1 MANPALASAAP
12 SAPPRPR
19 KRRRPSARPKGRP
32 TARAKAKPSR
42 RAKAQ
47 PRARTKA
54 RPSARTKARPSARP
68 SSRPRPKRRP
78 ASAARMVQPA
88 FAGAAAGA
96 AMLPHAAVRTA
107 GAVRDLSDSGLI
119 VRLTRG
125 RGWIALLSAL
135 LFGIVA
141 LNVVSL
147 SLNAGSGRVSQAVEE
162 LERQNSS
169 LRAQLAEQL
178 SASRIEGSAAVEG
191 LAVPAPEDI
200 SYLSAEDGD
209 IDRLVGLL
217 ENDTLLSG
225 EPWTPSYAS
234 STVSYVPASPSSGSG
249 ASDTTSSASPPP
261 AAPSPVPAPA
271 SSAPAPSSGGV
282 TTTGAG
288 GVGL

>member
-19 KRRRPSARPKGRP
+19 KARTSTAPARARRRQQTRTRSRNGRTQARSRP
-32 TARAKAKPSR
+32 QTR
-42 RAKAQ
+42 
-47 PRARTKA
+47 
-54 RPSARTKARPSARP
+54 
-68 SSRPRPKRRP
+68 SRPRAKRP
-78 ASAARMVQPA
+78 ASASARRMVQPA

-96 AMLPHAAVRTA
+96 AMLPGAALRSAV
-107 GAVRDLSDSGLI
+107 AVRDLSDSGLI

-125 RGWIALLSAL
+125 RGWIAVLSVL

-141 LNVVSL
+141 LNVLSL

-178 SASRIEGSAAVEG
+178 SASRIEGTAAVQG

-200 SYLSAEDGD
+200 SYLSPDDGD
-209 IDRLVGLL
+209 LDRLVKLL
-217 ENDTLLSG
+217 EQETLLTS
-225 EPWTPSYAS
+225 EPAEIAS
-234 STVSYVPASPSSGSG
+234 SSEPVSY
-249 ASDTTSSASPPP
+249 DPP
-261 AAPSPVPAPA
+261 AVQAPIP
-271 SSAPAPSSGGV
+271 APAPSAPAAPAPAPSPPAPSGGGS
-282 TTTGAG
+282 TGSG

>member
-19 KRRRPSARPKGRP
+19 KARTSTAPARARRRRQTRTPSRNGPTQARRRP
-32 TARAKAKPSR
+32 
-42 RAKAQ
+42 Q
-47 PRARTKA
+47 PR
-54 RPSARTKARPSARP
+54 
-68 SSRPRPKRRP
+68 SRPRSKRP
-78 ASAARMVQPA
+78 ASARRMVQPA

-96 AMLPHAAVRTA
+96 AMLPGAALRSAV
-107 GAVRDLSDSGLI
+107 AVRDLSDSGLI

-125 RGWIALLSAL
+125 RGWIAVLSVL

-178 SASRIEGSAAVEG
+178 SASRIEGTAAVQG

-200 SYLSAEDGD
+200 SYLSTDDGD
-209 IDRLVGLL
+209 LDRLVKLL
-217 ENDTLLSG
+217 EQETLLTS
-225 EPWTPSYAS
+225 EPAEVTGS
-234 STVSYVPASPSSGSG
+234 SEPVSYGPVSYDQPAVQAPTP
-249 ASDTTSSASPPP
+249 APAP
-261 AAPSPVPAPA
+261 AAPTP
-271 SSAPAPSSGGV
+271 SAPAPAASPPATSGGGS
-282 TTTGAG
+282 TGSG